1 MPRFKKGSAA
11 AKAYMAQIRKA
22 KGKPGRKAKL
32 KVYAKENNK
41 GKVSIYARTTK
52 KKKNVVGSFG
62 YSTYKKAPA
71 DVKKI
76 IDALDFMEDYGKL
89 EKAKKALAKKGY
101 FMDYGLDGSITELR
115 KIAKAKK
122 LSVKKVGAPQ
132 IVKINYPKTFAVGFK
147 KNPNNLTEIEAN
159 NITQAIKIFQDR
171 LKPIYGQVPRTWL
184 MAKQLS
190 EVKLKFKSKSK
201 KPATKKM
208 SGYNIPKERIF
219 ISGSIMTRKKLCGIG
234 KTNNTI
240 DYNVPPIK
248 VLIQKREIT
257 KLPKV
262 TSSSVAAQICR
273 ESINKT
279 GLMQTQEVFGV
290 LILNNQNQV
299 LGVYNHTIGAQNSTQ
314 IDVTLIAAMISKLA
328 PKAAIIFHNHPS
340 GNLLPSDADLVMT
353 KQLKEATKILGCQL
367 LDSLIITDLGYYSL
381 ADEGKL

>member
-101 FMDYGLDGSITELR
+101 FMDYGLDGSITELK
-115 KIAKAKK
+115 KITKAKK
-122 LSVKKVGAPQ
+122 PSVKKVGAT
-132 IVKINYPKTFAVGFK
+132 K
-147 KNPNNLTEIEAN
+147 
-159 NITQAIKIFQDR
+159 
-171 LKPIYGQVPRTWL
+171 
-184 MAKQLS
+184 LS
-190 EVKLKFKSKSK
+190 EAKAKAK
-201 KPATKKM
+201 KPATKKI
-208 SGYNIPKERIF
+208 SGYQIPKERIF
-219 ISGSIMTRKKLCGIG
+219 ITGSIMTRKKLCGIG

-248 VLIQKREIT
+248 VLIQKREIS
-257 KLPKV
+257 KLPKI
-262 TSSSVAAQICR
+262 TSSMVAAQICR

-340 GNLLPSDADLVMT
+340 GALNPSDADLLMT

-367 LDSLIITDLGYYSL
+367 IDSLIITDRGYYSL
-381 ADEGKL
+381 ADEGKF